1 MEHIK
6 QFINEINLSNSNIY
20 KQDVLKKYKDDEKIR
35 WFLKYYFDPFSTTN
49 ISIKK
54 LNKDVSCRPT
64 KAIRTFEE
72 CIEFAVNNCTGK
84 YTDVAAINS
93 FVYVHKE
100 DKEFIHGCLA
110 KTIKIGVSEKT
121 INKVFGKDFIPTME
135 LQLAEKYFDNM
146 DYVEGKEFALT
157 LKLDGIRCVAS
168 KKNGKVSLVARS
180 GQPII
185 GAVDIENDLRNVK
198 EDNFVLDGELLVDDW
213 RNMKSKEAYKAT
225 TKIVRRDAEKHG
237 IRLVVFDM
245 VSIKEWNER
254 ASEGT
259 YKDRRKRFR
268 KIVEQ
273 CEHVEKVPLL
283 YLGKDTSKINELLKK
298 VTRGKRSQ
306 EGLMINIADAPYQFR
321 RTKDLLKVKRMNDC
335 DLRVVGVQ
343 EGRGKYKGLL
353 GSLIV
358 EYKGNTVKVGSGLT
372 ESLRK
377 AFWKDKDNL
386 IGRVVKVQFFEET
399 QDANGNKSLRF
410 PVFLELCPENK
421 EPSLF

>member
-6 QFINEINLSNSNIY
+6 QFINEINLSNSNNY
-20 KQDVLKKYKDDEKIR
+20 KQDVLEKYKDDEKIR
-35 WFLKYYFDPFSTTN
+35 WFLKYYFDPFSITN
-49 ISIKK
+49 ISTKK

-72 CIEFAVNNCTGK
+72 CIDFAVSSCTGK
-84 YTDVAAINS
+84 DTDVAAINS

-121 INKVFGKDFIPTME
+121 INKVFGKDFIFTME

-146 DYVEGKEFALT
+146 EYIEGKEFALT

-168 KKNGKVSLVARS
+168 KKNGKVNLVARS

-185 GAVDIENDLRNVK
+185 GAVDIERDLRNVK

-213 RNMKSKEAYKAT
+213 RNMKSKDAYKAT
-225 TKIVRRDAEKHG
+225 TKIVRKDAEKHG

-245 VSIKEWNER
+245 VTIKEWNER
-254 ASEGT
+254 SSEDA
-259 YKDRRKRFR
+259 YKVRRNRFR
-268 KIVEQ
+268 KIAEQ
-273 CEHVEKVPLL
+273 CEHIERVPLL

-298 VTRGKRSQ
+298 VTRGKHSQ
-306 EGLMINIADAPYQFR
+306 EGLMINIVDSTYQFR
-321 RTKDLLKVKRMNDC
+321 RTKELLKVKSMNDC
-335 DLRVVGVQ
+335 DLRVIGAQ
-343 EGRGKYKGLL
+343 EGKGKYKGLL

-358 EYKGNTVKVGSGLT
+358 EYKGNTINVGSGLT
-372 ESLRK
+372 ESLRES
-377 AFWKDKDNL
+377 FWNDKDSL
-386 IGRVVKVQFFEET
+386 IGRVIKVQYFEET

>member
-20 KQDVLKKYKDDEKIR
+20 KQDVLEKYKDDEKIR
-35 WFLKYYFDPFSTTN
+35 WFLKYYFDPFSITN
-49 ISIKK
+49 ISTKK

-72 CIEFAVNNCTGK
+72 CIDFAVSSCTGK

-121 INKVFGKDFIPTME
+121 INKVFGKDFIFTME

-146 DYVEGKEFALT
+146 EYIEGKEFALT

-185 GAVDIENDLRNVK
+185 GAVDIERDLRNVN

-213 RNMKSKEAYKAT
+213 RNMKSKDAYKAT
-225 TKIVRRDAEKHG
+225 TKIVRKDAEKHG
-237 IRLVVFDM
+237 IRLVAFDM
-245 VSIKEWNER
+245 VTIKEWNER
-254 ASEGT
+254 SSKDA
-259 YKDRRKRFR
+259 YKVRRNRFG
-268 KIVEQ
+268 KIAEQ
-273 CEHVEKVPLL
+273 CEQVEKVPLL

-306 EGLMINIADAPYQFR
+306 EGLMINVVDSTYQFR
-321 RTKDLLKVKRMNDC
+321 RTKELLKVKSMNDC
-335 DLRVVGVQ
+335 DLRVIGTQ
-343 EGRGKYKGLL
+343 EGKGKYKGLL

-358 EYKGNTVKVGSGLT
+358 EYKGNTINVGSGLT
-372 ESLRK
+372 ESLRES
-377 AFWKDKDNL
+377 FWNDKDSL
-386 IGRVVKVQFFEET
+386 IGRVIKVQYFEET